1 MESKAMKRIK
11 LIILAGTVVVLAA
24 GAGALWMS
32 RQKIARHFTIAK
44 AEALVDKGVVTI
56 PDLTGRFAIPAGSLD
71 NITGNPQ
78 WSAVPRD
85 FQSFHNVPFQID
97 GMLCLW
103 GASNAKQGYVLPEQA
118 LDVGIKGKF
127 ETLYLYHATFYAS
140 PAGTP
145 VYEVVFRY
153 EDGSAVT
160 NQILY
165 GEDVF
170 DWYGGAGLPSNPRS
184 RVAWR
189 GQYTSGAK
197 TQKLSFYLTA
207 LQNPYPATLVT
218 AVDLYSSKNDS
229 AACIGALTAGP
240 AGLARK

>member
-1 MESKAMKRIK
+1 MSRYAKFA
-11 LIILAGTVVVLAA
+11 LIAAAVLVAA
-24 GAGALWMS
+24 AVAVLWMS
-32 RQKIARHFTIAK
+32 RREISRHFTIARG
-44 AEALVDKGVVTI
+44 EALVDKGVVTI
-56 PDLTGRFAIPAGSLD
+56 PDLTGRFAIPAESLD
-71 NITGNPQ
+71 HITAYPQ

-85 FQSFHNVPFQID
+85 FQVFHNVPFQID

-127 ETLYLYHATFYAS
+127 ETLYLYHATFYSS

-170 DWYGGAGLPSNPRS
+170 DWYGAAGMPANPRS

-189 GQYTSGAK
+189 GQYTAGAK
-197 TQKLSFYLTA
+197 TQKLAFYLTA
-207 LQNPYPATLVT
+207 LQNPYPATPV
-218 AVDLYSSKNDS
+218 ASVDLYSSKNDS

-240 AGLARK
+240 AGLVRR